1 MLNLLIRG
9 RRSQSP
15 VKSTFVQII
24 GSDVETRL
32 MARSNFVS
40 PSTDTNSRS
49 TECIQCSN
57 RTVTID
63 PTMLQ
68 CILQQQD
75 GACTSRRHSWIH
87 ETGSRLCRW
96 TSRHVRWARLVAF
109 EMNKG
114 SSFAPHVTGPTFW
127 RFVAG
132 KGFAHGRS
140 RRFIFLTAPLQ

>member
-1 MLNLLIRG
+1 MFNLLIRG
-9 RRSQSP
+9 HRSHSP

-24 GSDVETRL
+24 GSDVESRL
-32 MARSNFVS
+32 MFRTNLVS
-40 PSTDTNSRS
+40 PSTDTNSCS
-49 TECIQCSN
+49 TQCIQCSN
-57 RTVTID
+57 RAVTID

-75 GACTSRRHSWIH
+75 RACTSRRHCWIH
-87 ETGSRLCRW
+87 ETSSRFCRW
-96 TSRHVRWARLVAF
+96 PSRHVRWARLVAF

-114 SSFAPHVTGPTFW
+114 SSFAPYVTRPTFW

-132 KGFAHGRS
+132 KGFAHGGT